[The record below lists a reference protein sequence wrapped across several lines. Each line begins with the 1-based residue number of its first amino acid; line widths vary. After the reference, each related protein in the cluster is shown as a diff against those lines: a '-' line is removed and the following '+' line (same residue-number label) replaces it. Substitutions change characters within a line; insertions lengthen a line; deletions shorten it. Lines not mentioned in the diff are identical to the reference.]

1 MEKEILDASALT
13 PKITPEAIT
22 RSIASKGRRFANM
35 LIDTIAIYVMIFA
48 GVFLT
53 GVVFP
58 DFIDGLVNAM
68 DHPVWSRLFGAFLF
82 FLFYVVMEWGTKGKT
97 IGKFVTNTRV
107 VKDDGTP
114 LTLATIARRSAS
126 RLVPFEAFSFLG
138 SNERGWHDRW
148 SDTAVVYVPALES
161 LRSPEMNEEMVSQR
175 GDSIVN

>member
-22 RSIASKGRRFANM
+22 RSVASKGRRFANM
-35 LIDTIAIYVMIFA
+35 LIDTVVIYIMIFA
-48 GVFLT
+48 GAFLL

-58 DFIDGLVNAM
+58 GMIDGFASAM
-68 DHPVWSRLFGAFLF
+68 DHPLWSRLFGAFMF
-82 FLFYVVMEWGTKGKT
+82 FLFYFVMEWGTKGKT
-97 IGKFVTNTRV
+97 IGKLITNTRV
-107 VKDDGTP
+107 VMDDGSP

-138 SNERGWHDRW
+138 SSERGWHDRW
-148 SDTAVVYVPALES
+148 SDTAVVYVPALDS
-161 LRSPEMNEEMVSQR
+161 LRSMEMNEVMVSQR